1 MVNTK
6 IKLAGLELDNPIIP
20 ASGAFGYGEEFWELY
35 DLNCLGSIAIKGTTP
50 LPRAGNP
57 QPRIAECAAGM
68 LNAVGLQ
75 NPGVDAVIK
84 NELPRLAGHS
94 PAPDNL
100 GRHGRSRSGGALQ
113 GLSGRVKKHLQI
125 GAAGHLC
132 LNFRAGDPGRT

>member
-50 LPRAGNP
+50 LPRPGNP
-57 QPRIAECAAGM
+57 QPRIAECSAGM

-84 NELPRLAGHS
+84 TSCPGWPGIIKRKSSPMSAVFPFPITFWPRKNSTTLKMWA
-94 PAPDNL
+94 L
-100 GRHGRSRSGGALQ
+100 LRS
-113 GLSGRVKKHLQI
+113 I
-125 GAAGHLC
+125 
-132 LNFRAGDPGRT
+132 